1 MPRRLPIRTAKVI
14 GNMFVLLVFVV
25 IGFIYFTFMKVWL
38 DRVKD
43 HPSVYGLLVFFNM
56 LFVMLIWSFF

>member
-14 GNMFVLLVFVV
+14 GNMFVLLVFIV

-38 DRVKD
+38 SRVKGKFQ
-43 HPSVYGLLVFFNM
+43 PLTLTF
-56 LFVMLIWSFF
+56 I